1 MKRVVMCIFL
11 ILFIANPA
19 LSDELSDES
28 DKTLSPYFLVISE
41 DSDLDQL
48 PLKSTSASV
57 NIAGVIADV
66 VVSQIYKN
74 EGEHTLE
81 AIYVFP
87 ASTRAAVYG
96 MIMTIGD
103 RTIVAEIQKKEEARE
118 TYEKAKEEGKSAS
131 LLEQQRPNVFQMNV
145 ANIMPGDEIQVELR
159 YTELLV
165 PTDSIYEFVYPTVV
179 SPRYSNTPIAE
190 ATSSEEWV
198 VNPYLH
204 EGEAPSYTFD
214 IQVDISAGLPIQ
226 QVLCDTHE
234 TNIQYEG
241 KSFAV
246 IRLGESEQFGG
257 NRDFILKYQLAGGAI
272 ESGVLLYEGE
282 EENFFLLMVQ
292 PPEKVE
298 QKDITPREYIFIVD
312 VSGSMSGF
320 PLEISKKLLKDL
332 INNLRPEDRF
342 NVLLFAN
349 SAAIMSE
356 EGSLPATEENIQ
368 TAIDLIDRQRGGG
381 GTEILRALIRALAL
395 PRSEGMSRI
404 IVPVTDG
411 FVTVEPEVFDLIR
424 KNLGDANVFAFGIG
438 SSVNRHI
445 IEGMAHVG
453 MGEPFVVTKQ
463 AEAAAQGEK
472 FRRYIE
478 SPVLTQIN
486 VDFGEFGAYDIEP
499 PSIPDVLAERPVICF
514 GKWSGNPEGE
524 IELTGF
530 SGDEEYT
537 KVFTVGDVQP
547 SDKNSALRYLWA
559 RHRIMILGDYNK
571 LSTDA
576 DIVNVI
582 TDLGLQYNLLTDY
595 TSFVAVDTLVRN
607 ETGEST
613 TVKQALPL
621 SEGVSDYAVG
631 TGSMSGAAA
640 RSSSFYNWSIGSGL
654 PASAPSGYALTG
666 GVGGGMSAVA
676 SSGFGMSVPGY
687 TSTHIQSAP
696 SISSSPGSVFN
707 TSGISGPNTIFPS
720 LVPLSQTQSLFNYI
734 PISPVSLY
742 NTAFTFPVRGGASQF
757 PLSNPLTIFSVNTP
771 AIFNQPFQ
779 SSLSLPNWGT
789 SIIAPSMQTLGFNVI
804 LPATVGQG
812 MVTGGLSIQKVT
824 IVGDEKLENN
834 VKNIITM
841 NISKLSSCL
850 QGIYMK
856 GNLDVNIRIDVNGN
870 VIFSEITR
878 NDIGEAV
885 GLCIINQLKNLKFW
899 GLSTSST
906 LSVQVQF
913 LIM

>member
-1 MKRVVMCIFL
+1 MKRLVMCIFL

-19 LSDELSDES
+19 LSAELTEEG

-41 DSDLDQL
+41 DSDIDQL

-66 VVSQIYKN
+66 VVSQVYKN

-145 ANIMPGDEIQVELR
+145 ANIMPGDEIQVDLR

-179 SPRYSNTPIAE
+179 GPRYSNTPVAE
-190 ATSSEEWV
+190 ATDSEKWV

-214 IQVDISAGLPIQ
+214 IHVDISAGLPIQ

-246 IRLGESEQFGG
+246 IRLDESERFGG

-272 ESGVLLYEGE
+272 ESGLLLYEGE

-332 INNLRPEDRF
+332 INNLSPEDRF
-342 NVLLFAN
+342 NVLLFASS
-349 SAAIMSE
+349 SAVMSE
-356 EGSLPATEENIQ
+356 EGSLPATVENIQ
-368 TAIDLIDRQRGGG
+368 SALDLIDKQRGGG
-381 GTEILRALIRALAL
+381 GTEILPALKRALAL
-395 PRSEGMSRI
+395 QRTEGMSRI
-404 IVPVTDG
+404 IVAATDG
-411 FVTVEPEVFDLIR
+411 YVSVEPEVFDLIR
-424 KNLGDANVFAFGIG
+424 KSLGDANVFAFGIG

-463 AEAAAQGEK
+463 AEAAAQAEK

-478 SPVLTQIN
+478 TPVLTQIS

-514 GKWSGNPEGE
+514 GKWSGNPAGE

-537 KVFTVGDVQP
+537 KVFNVSDVQP
-547 SDKNSALRYLWA
+547 SETNSALRYLWA

-582 TDLGLQYNLLTDY
+582 TDLGLHYNLLTDY

-621 SEGVSDYAVG
+621 PQGVSDYAVG
-631 TGSMSGAAA
+631 TGSASGSAVRA
-640 RSSSFYNWSIGSGL
+640 SSLYALSPGSASY
-654 PASAPSGYALTG
+654 ASAPSGYPSSG
-666 GVGGGMSAVA
+666 YA
-676 SSGFGMSVPGY
+676 SSGVWGGAGTSALSGGGY
-687 TSTHIQSAP
+687 GTTAQGYVSPNIQSESS
-696 SISSSPGSVFN
+696 SISSFSGLAFNAPVIGAYKGLNSIFSSP
-707 TSGISGPNTIFPS
+707 
-720 LVPLSQTQSLFNYI
+720 VPLSQTQSI
-734 PISPVSLY
+734 VSLY
-742 NTAFTFPVRGGASQF
+742 TTPFTFLNSQLI
-757 PLSNPLTIFSVNTP
+757 PRVTTST
-771 AIFNQPFQ
+771 IFNQPFQ
-779 SSLSLPNWGT
+779 SSLSLPNWGFPVT
-789 SIIAPSMQTLGFNVI
+789 APSTQTFGFNVI
-804 LPATVGQG
+804 SPATVGQG
-812 MVTGGLSIQKVT
+812 TAPGGLSIQKVT
-824 IVGDEKLENN
+824 IAGNERLENS
-834 VKNIITM
+834 VKNSITM

-850 QGIYMK
+850 QGLHMK
-856 GNLDVNIRIDVNGN
+856 GNLEVHIRIDVNGN
-870 VIFSEITR
+870 VISSTITR

-885 GLCIINQLKNLKFW
+885 GLCIINQLKNLNFG
-899 GLSTSST
+899 GLYTFLT